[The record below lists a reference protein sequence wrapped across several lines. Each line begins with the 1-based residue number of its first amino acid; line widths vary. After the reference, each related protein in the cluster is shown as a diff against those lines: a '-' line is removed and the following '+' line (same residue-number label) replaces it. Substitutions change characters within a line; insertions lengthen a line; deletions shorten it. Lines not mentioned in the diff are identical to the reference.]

1 MSAIINFENLTK
13 TYKDFWGRKKVTA
26 LKELNLEI
34 EEGQIFGLLGPN
46 GSGKTTALKLLLGLL
61 FPTSGKIKVFDK
73 PPRDVRIKKNIG
85 FLPEESYLYP
95 FLSGEELLDFSCR
108 LINIKGKERKKRV
121 DDVLKTVGLSGV
133 GKRPVKDYSKG
144 MARRVNFAQ
153 VLVKDPKLVIL
164 DEPTI
169 GLDPFGAM
177 EMKDVILDLKRQG
190 KTILLSSHLL
200 TEIQPLCDRVGI
212 LYDGELIKT
221 GKVDEL
227 LSISDELEI
236 ITKGLD
242 EKGRAEVTEV
252 IRKRQAELVSI
263 GHPKES
269 LESLFMKTIDKSRR
283 VKK

>member
-1 MSAIINFENLTK
+1 MSAIISFENLTK
-13 TYKDFWGRKKVTA
+13 VYKDFWGRKKVAA
-26 LKELNLEI
+26 LKEVSLEI

-46 GSGKTTALKLLLGLL
+46 GSGKTTALKLILGLL
-61 FPTSGKIKVFDK
+61 FPTSGKIRVFDK
-73 PPRDVRIKKNIG
+73 SPRDVRIKKNIG

-95 FLSGEELLDFSCR
+95 FLSGEELLHFSCR
-108 LINIKGKERKKRV
+108 LINIKGKERKRRV
-121 DDVLKTVGLSGV
+121 DDVLKAVGLIDAR
-133 GKRPVKDYSKG
+133 KRPVKDYSKG
-144 MARRVNFAQ
+144 MARRISFAQ
-153 VLVKDPKLVIL
+153 VLVKNPKLVIL

-177 EMKDVILDLKRQG
+177 EMKEIILDLKRQG

-200 TEIQPLCDRVGI
+200 TEIQPLCERVGI

-242 EKGRAEVTEV
+242 EKGKAEVAEV
-252 IRKRQAELVSI
+252 IKKRQAELVSI
-263 GHPKES
+263 DHPKES

-283 VKK
+283 VEK

>member
-1 MSAIINFENLTK
+1 MSAIISFDNLTK
-13 TYKDFWGRKKVTA
+13 TYKDFWGRKKGAA
-26 LKELNLEI
+26 LKGVNLEI
-34 EEGQIFGLLGPN
+34 QEGQIFGLLGPN
-46 GSGKTTALKLLLGLL
+46 GSGKTTALKLILGLL
-61 FPTSGKIKVFDK
+61 FPTSGKIRVFDK
-73 PPRDVRIKKNIG
+73 SPRDVRIKKNIG

-95 FLSGEELLDFSCR
+95 FLSGEELLDFSCQ

-121 DDVLKTVGLSGV
+121 NDVLKTVGLGDAR
-133 GKRPVKDYSKG
+133 KRPLKDYSKG
-144 MARRVNFAQ
+144 MARRVSFAQ

-177 EMKDVILDLKRQG
+177 EMKEIILNLKRQG

-227 LSISDELEI
+227 LSIGDELEI

-242 EKGRAEVTEV
+242 EKGKAEITEV
-252 IRKRQAELVSI
+252 IKKRQAELVSI
-263 GHPKES
+263 DHPKES

-283 VKK
+283 VEK

>member
-1 MSAIINFENLTK
+1 MSAIIGFDNLSK
-13 TYKDFWGRKKVTA
+13 VYKDFWGRKKVAA
-26 LKELNLEI
+26 LKGVSLEI

-46 GSGKTTALKLLLGLL
+46 GSGKTTALKLILGLL
-61 FPTSGKIKVFDK
+61 FPTSGKIRVFDK
-73 PPRDVRIKKNIG
+73 SPRDVRIKKNIG

-108 LINIKGKERKKRV
+108 LINIKRKERRKRV
-121 DDVLKTVGLSGV
+121 DDVLKTVGLSDAR
-133 GKRPVKDYSKG
+133 KRLVKDYSKG
-144 MARRVNFAQ
+144 MARRVSFAQ
-153 VLVKDPKLVIL
+153 VLVKNPKLVIL

-177 EMKDVILDLKRQG
+177 EMKEVILNLKRQD

-227 LSISDELEI
+227 LSISNELEI
-236 ITKGLD
+236 TTKGLD
-242 EKGRAEVTEV
+242 EKGKAEVTEV